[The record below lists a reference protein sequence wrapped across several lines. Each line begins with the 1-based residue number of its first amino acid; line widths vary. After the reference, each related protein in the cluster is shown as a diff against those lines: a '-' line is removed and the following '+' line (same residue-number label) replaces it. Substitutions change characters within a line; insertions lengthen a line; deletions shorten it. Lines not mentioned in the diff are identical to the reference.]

1 MNAFIASVLPP
12 AGFDRVSSFLSK
24 FHGQDSPA
32 LFFAS
37 LTPGDFLQEPAF
49 SIGTI
54 LKVLERVM
62 LSICGKKFW
71 GIRFQRNV
79 LKLGHVI

>member
-12 AGFDRVSSFLSK
+12 AGFYGVSSFLGK
-24 FHGQDSPA
+24 FHGQHSPA

-37 LTPGDFLQEPAF
+37 LTPDYFLQEPAF

-62 LSICGKKFW
+62 LSMWGKKFW

-79 LKLGHVI
+79 LKIGHVI